1 MSLKTD
7 FLTSSIK
14 QFQYYRTLG
23 EQAMAQVS
31 DEDLNWLYHPDGN
44 SIATIVQHLSGNML
58 SRWTDLLTADGEK
71 PSRDREGEFANQPL
85 SREAILDLWNQG
97 WDRLLETLN
106 SLKPDDLETVIYIRN
121 QGHTV
126 MEAINRQ
133 LSHYPHHVGQIVLLA
148 RMRVQGEWK
157 SLSIPRGGSESYNAE
172 KFAQE
177 KKRGHF
183 TDEILK
189 K

>member
-1 MSLKTD
+1 MSLQTD
-7 FLTSSIK
+7 FLNSAIK
-14 QFQYYRTLG
+14 QFHYYRTLG

-31 DEDLNWLYHPDGN
+31 DEDLNWLYYPDGN
-44 SIATIVQHLSGNML
+44 SIATIVQHLSGNMR
-58 SRWTDLLTADGEK
+58 SRWTDLLTTDGEK
-71 PSRDREGEFANQPL
+71 KTRDREGEFANLPL
-85 SREAILDLWNQG
+85 ARAAILDLWHQG
-97 WDRLLETLN
+97 WNCLLGTLE
-106 SLKPDDLETVIYIRN
+106 SLQPEDLETIIYIRN

-148 RMRVQGEWK
+148 RMRVQGPWQ
-157 SLSIPRGGSESYNAE
+157 SLSIPHGGSESYNAD